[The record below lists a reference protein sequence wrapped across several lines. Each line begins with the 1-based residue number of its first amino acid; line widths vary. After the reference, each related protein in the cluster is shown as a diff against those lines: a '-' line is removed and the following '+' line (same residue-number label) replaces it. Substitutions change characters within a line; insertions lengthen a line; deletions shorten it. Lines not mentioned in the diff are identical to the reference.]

1 MKLEQEISNKDQEA
15 YTKALFELV
24 TKLQI
29 ENQHLKEKLEHAED
43 LLKNMEIP
51 TLTNPLTLGNLKF
64 TGIEVGLY
72 PKSKTIE

>member
-29 ENQHLKEKLEHAED
+29 ENQQLKEKLEHAED
-43 LLKNMEIP
+43 LLKNMDLPE
-51 TLTNPLTLGNLKF
+51 LKF
-64 TGIEVGLY
+64 
-72 PKSKTIE
+72 

>member
-1 MKLEQEISNKDQEA
+1 MKLEQEISTKDQEA

-43 LLKNMEIP
+43 LLRNLDLPE
-51 TLTNPLTLGNLKF
+51 LKF
-64 TGIEVGLY
+64 PVY
-72 PKSKTIE
+72 

>member
-29 ENQHLKEKLEHAED
+29 ENQQLKEKLDHAEE
-43 LLKNMEIP
+43 LLKNVEVATPVNSTGGGHFMP
-51 TLTNPLTLGNLKF
+51 RYMNLDTYLNP
-64 TGIEVGLY
+64 
-72 PKSKTIE
+72 